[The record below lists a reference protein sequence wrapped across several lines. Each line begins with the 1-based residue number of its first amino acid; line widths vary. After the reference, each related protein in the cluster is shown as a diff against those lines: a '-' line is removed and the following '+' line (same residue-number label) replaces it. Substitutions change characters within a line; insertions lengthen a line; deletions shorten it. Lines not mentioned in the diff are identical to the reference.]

1 MVPVCYLPLPET
13 GPQVCSLDL
22 YRSPTLTLIC
32 GQIKLKSHC
41 FESCG
46 IRNNVD
52 MTSQYFEYQT
62 VTFSMPARFTS

>member
-1 MVPVCYLPLPET
+1 MFDCVHVLMVPVCYLPLPET

-52 MTSQYFEYQT
+52 DFKI
-62 VTFSMPARFTS
+62 F